1 MYPWQKEV
9 EKIVSEYNERWLHY
23 VYDPHY
29 NSGKSILSEYLE
41 YKDLAEEIPPVL
53 AHLAAFPVSGEA
65 QSQSCRWRDGRCRT
79 GPTLVTRYHQVCR
92 SKREAPALS

>member
-65 QSQSCRWRDGRCRT
+65 QFRAVDGAMADAA
-79 GPTLVTRYHQVCR
+79 LVPHW
-92 SKREAPALS
+92 